1 MTGLVF
7 DGVAQVRT
15 SRGRVRMLKFSM
27 TTLTFADGAALT
39 YSIRRHSPVTR
50 ASSLSFSGDIVLYT
64 TRLAGDVNGASVDY
78 TPSHPPSKL
87 ASDVTFS
94 DVVTDQPYA
103 SANTLTGTG
112 LELTE
117 G

>member
-7 DGVAQVRT
+7 DGVARVRT

-27 TTLTFADGAALT
+27 TTLTFAGGAALT

-50 ASSLSFSGDIVLYT
+50 ASSLSFSGEIVLYT
-64 TRLAGDVNGASVDY
+64 TRLAGDLAGAPVDF
-78 TPSHPPSKL
+78 TPAHPPSKL
-87 ASDVTFS
+87 ASDVTFTN
-94 DVVTDQPYA
+94 VVTDQPYA
-103 SANTLTGTG
+103 SANALTGTG
-112 LELTE
+112 LQLTE